1 LPNGA
6 EQQMTYEDR
15 DKEKPVLHHAAVQLS
30 LALTFALLLVSG
42 RAWDLI
48 ARICTMVLDYAGIQN
63 EYVSPLYLIYVRLL
77 DGTVVG
83 FEVLVECSGLISL
96 LVFSFIS
103 AFTIGLLRGSLVAKL
118 IWFILSL
125 GAGFLWN
132 LGRLISVIVV
142 AYNFGLPAFSFVHY
156 ILAPAVD
163 FVWIVSLW
171 AVGMSWLKREVPP

>member
-1 LPNGA
+1 
-6 EQQMTYEDR
+6 MTYGDTG
-15 DKEKPVLHHAAVQLS
+15 KEKPAFHHAAIQVS
-30 LALTFALLLVSG
+30 LALVFALFLVSG
-42 RAWDLI
+42 QAWDLM
-48 ARICTMVLDYAGIQN
+48 ARICTAALDYAGIQN

-103 AFTIGLLRGSLVAKL
+103 AFTIGLLRGALATKL

-125 GAGFLWN
+125 GAGILWN
-132 LGRLISVIVV
+132 LGRLISVIAV
-142 AYNFGLPAFSFVHY
+142 AYHFGLPAFSFVHY

-171 AVGMSWLKREVPP
+171 AVGMSWLKKEGPT